1 MYRVPQCIITCSINE
16 RRICKIYCK
25 NQCLFHS
32 QRCIRPPSLTAHP
45 SPPIDPCHCLK
56 VSRVNKP
63 KTVSRQHFSTVFWFR
78 KPMMYFILFCKC
90 FRQLFQPH
98 STVPHVSRGNLHQR
112 RSRFRFRVSP
122 SSDKWIVTQSTCFV
136 VHVVPFVLE
145 IFFGW
150 WMM

>member
-1 MYRVPQCIITCSINE
+1 MSYIVC
-16 RRICKIYCK
+16 
-25 NQCLFHS
+25 NQCQSYGQF
-32 QRCIRPPSLTAHP
+32 PSPSSDTHL

-56 VSRVNKP
+56 VSGVKP
-63 KTVSRQHFSTVFWFR
+63 KTVRRQHFPPPFWFR

-98 STVPHVSRGNLHQR
+98 STVPHVSSGYLHQR
-112 RSRFRFRVSP
+112 RCRFRVRVFP
-122 SSDKWIVTQSTCFV
+122 SSDKWIVPQSTCFV